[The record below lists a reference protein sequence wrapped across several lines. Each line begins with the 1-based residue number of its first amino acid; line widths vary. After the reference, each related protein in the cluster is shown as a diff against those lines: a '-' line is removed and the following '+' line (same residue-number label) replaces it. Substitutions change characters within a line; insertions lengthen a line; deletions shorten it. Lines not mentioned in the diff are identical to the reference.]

1 MQYSVTVSLRVS
13 GLTIDILSTFY
24 DDVFIIQ
31 CVKLMLSKF
40 LHLWFLLL
48 QVYLAVLSIA
58 KITCLKRFTR
68 CIHRW
73 GKTTARLAIIV
84 S

>member
-68 CIHRW
+68 CIHR
-73 GKTTARLAIIV
+73 
-84 S
+84 